1 MLKVAY
7 VKLDKLTPY
16 ERNARTHSDAQIAQ
30 IAASIT
36 EFGFTNPILV
46 DGDSG
51 IIAGHGRLAA
61 AKKIGMDKV
70 PVIELSVLTEA
81 QKRAYIIADN
91 QLALAADWDKDILKV
106 EIEELAGLDFDIAL
120 LGFDPAELSGILEDG
135 VSINSDE
142 EGGSASGGAD
152 GEFLKWDKQR
162 IPLTGDEIEALDALV
177 SRYVETFGL
186 AHGFARWLSAGEHLA

>member
-16 ERNARTHSDAQIAQ
+16 ERNSRTHSDGQVAQ

-46 DGDSG
+46 DGDAG

-61 AKKIGMDKV
+61 ARLLGMDKV
-70 PVIELSVLTEA
+70 PVIELSGLSEA

-91 QLALAADWDKDILKV
+91 KLALNADWDKDILKV
-106 EIEELAGLDFDIAL
+106 EIADLAMLDFDLGL

-142 EGGSASGGAD
+142 EGGSASGGND
-152 GEFLKWDKQR
+152 GEFLKWEKQR

-186 AHGFARWLSAGEHLA
+186 AHGFARWLCDGNHMN